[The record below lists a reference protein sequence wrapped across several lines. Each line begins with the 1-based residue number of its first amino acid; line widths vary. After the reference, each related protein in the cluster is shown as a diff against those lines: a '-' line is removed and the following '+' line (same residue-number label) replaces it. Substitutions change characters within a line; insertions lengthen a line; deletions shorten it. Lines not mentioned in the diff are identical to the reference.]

1 MATAVHA
8 SSAVEGEDHHGQGDS
23 DSKRRRLEGLT
34 LPDGLQVVSPGDIIT
49 EDTGF
54 MRGHGTFVDEGKLL
68 ASVAGVVEKV
78 NKLICV
84 QPLQSRYVGEIG
96 DVVIGRVTE
105 VGQRRWKVDCQAR
118 LDAVL
123 MLSSVNLPGG
133 VLRRRSA
140 ADELMMRQFFVEGDV
155 ISCEVQSIFHDG
167 ALSLHT
173 RSLKYGKLDHGTF
186 VVVSPTLVKRCKN
199 HFHSLPCGVGVV
211 LGNNGYIWIGRSVNT
226 ESADTLS
233 TPGAETRVK
242 DDSKVSM
249 DVRQR
254 VARVRNTI
262 LALASQKLS
271 IFDTSII
278 YSYEDSEHYPVADLL
293 RADVAAEVTAR
304 AREACA
310 A

>member
-1 MATAVHA
+1 MATVTEAHA
-8 SSAVEGEDHHGQGDS
+8 AEADADS
-23 DSKRRRLEGLT
+23 SKRRRLEGIT
-34 LPDGLQVVSPGDIIT
+34 LPDGMHIVSPGDIIT

-54 MRGHGTFVDEGKLL
+54 MRGHGTFVDGGKLL

-96 DVVIGRVTE
+96 DVVVGRVTE

-167 ALSLHT
+167 VLSLHT

-186 VVVSPTLVKRCKN
+186 VLVSPTLVKRCKN

-211 LGNNGYIWIGRSVNT
+211 LGNNGYIWIGQNVNT
-226 ESADTLS
+226 GS
-233 TPGAETRVK
+233 AETLK
-242 DDSKVSM
+242 AAETKPAADDDSKVEM
-249 DVRQR
+249 DVRHR
-254 VARVRNTI
+254 IARVRNI
-262 LALASQKLS
+262 VLALASQKLS

-278 YSYEDSEHYPVADLL
+278 YSYEDSEHFSVTDLL
-293 RADVAAEVTAR
+293 RTDVAAEVTAR
-304 AREACA
+304 AREVCA
-310 A
+310 RQ